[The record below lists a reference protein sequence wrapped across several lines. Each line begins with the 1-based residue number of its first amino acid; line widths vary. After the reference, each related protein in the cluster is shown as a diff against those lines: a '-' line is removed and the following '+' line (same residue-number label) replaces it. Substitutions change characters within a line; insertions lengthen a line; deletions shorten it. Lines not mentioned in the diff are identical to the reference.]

1 MDIKKYKKKIILVIP
16 KIDRLR
22 HILKSIS
29 YRIYSTCITIGISIA
44 VTGNA
49 AFGLSIGL
57 VDFSVKIFT
66 YYIHERIWFRIPFGL
81 QKPRK
86 IHSDINWNPGEDDSS
101 HTQVSFIEFE
111 DKDIRK
117 RVKITKR
124 IIEGTGSHGETEYRA
139 IISYYNKD
147 TKERL
152 SAIYMGNKSEIER
165 KLNIKIA

>member
-1 MDIKKYKKKIILVIP
+1 MKFRKIRELVP
-16 KIDRLR
+16 TLDKLR
-22 HILKSIS
+22 HVVKSIS
-29 YRIYSTCITIGISIA
+29 YRIYSSCITIAIA
-44 VTGNA
+44 TLVTGDTTT
-49 AFGLSIGL
+49 AFAIGS
-57 VDFSVKIFT
+57 VDFFVKIFT
-66 YYIHERIWFRIPFGL
+66 YYIHERVWFHIPFGL

-101 HTQVSFIEFE
+101 HIQVSFIEFE

-124 IIEGTGSHGETEYRA
+124 IIEGTGSYGETEYRA
-139 IISYYNKD
+139 IMSSYNKD

-165 KLNIKIA
+165 KLNIKIN